1 MIVLYVLAGLVLVLI
16 VLMLVAPKGA
26 KLERAIVANVS
37 PEQAFQSLRSLK
49 NFDEW
54 SPWNNRDPNQIR
66 GYKGKEGELGSIA
79 WWKGNKEVG
88 EGEQEVK
95 LLDPNSYIETELRF
109 QKPFKA
115 VNRSYWRITQEGN
128 GTKVTWGFEA
138 KFKMPMNIM
147 FLFISM
153 EGAIGKDYEVGLE
166 RWKSYVEKP
175 VTL

>member
-109 QKPFKA
+109 QKTFQGCEQVLLADHPRRKW
-115 VNRSYWRITQEGN
+115 NQSDL
-128 GTKVTWGFEA
+128 GF
-138 KFKMPMNIM
+138 
-147 FLFISM
+147 
-153 EGAIGKDYEVGLE
+153 
-166 RWKSYVEKP
+166 
-175 VTL
+175 